1 MIQHNPSFLVKSCL
15 YSSTQPGKGG
25 NREESR
31 DMRSPCGH
39 ETQLSQGS
47 APETSNS
54 LQCPEQNGPPCKPA
68 LLICHSSQLQGT
80 DSLALPRLLTFAA
93 EALLHPTESELLMQ
107 EFLLSAMLTLGHHT
121 SEALEV
127 LTAITTAEL
136 EHLVLG
142 WGTGW
147 GNRAATSGPSKSQ
160 VKGPLQT
167 DVWSCSKIWVGV
179 GILPAS
185 PRPQA
190 CH

>member
-1 MIQHNPSFLVKSCL
+1 
-15 YSSTQPGKGG
+15 
-25 NREESR
+25 
-31 DMRSPCGH
+31 
-39 ETQLSQGS
+39 
-47 APETSNS
+47 
-54 LQCPEQNGPPCKPA
+54 
-68 LLICHSSQLQGT
+68 
-80 DSLALPRLLTFAA
+80 
-93 EALLHPTESELLMQ
+93 MQ
-107 EFLLSAMLTLGHHT
+107 EFLLPAMLTLGHHT
-121 SEALEV
+121 PEALEV

-147 GNRAATSGPSKSQ
+147 GNRAVTSGPSESQ

-167 DVWSCSKIWVGV
+167 DIRSCSKIWVGV